1 MLGYDNL
8 GLRTGGAIFE
18 FRYESFN
25 SKLRLILFVY
35 TLVIGCSK
43 KRENFE
49 PR

>member
-18 FRYESFN
+18 FRYESLN
-25 SKLRLILFVY
+25 SKLSLILFVN

-43 KRENFE
+43 KRGNFE